1 MMAAMDFGLQISVQH
16 LPDDSQAARFQE
28 HLEQVRVARAAGFR
42 SVWASQHYLS
52 DPFTYFQP
60 IPTLA
65 RVAAE
70 ADGMTLGTGCLL
82 LPLHQPVEVAESL
95 ATLDVI
101 AGGRLV
107 VGIGLGYRDVENAA
121 MGHDPKARVGRL
133 VEGLEVLERL
143 WMGEPVRYAGKHFTL
158 DDVRISMRPLQRP
171 RPRIWL
177 AANADAGVRR
187 AARLADAWLMNPHS
201 TLATLER
208 QLALF
213 RETRRA
219 LGKPAAADVPLI
231 RECYIAPEGATALAE
246 GRRFLEGKYRAYRS
260 WEQDKALPAGESFAD
275 SFDELARD
283 RFILGDPIRVR
294 DEIARYRERLGVT
307 TMIFRL
313 QWPGMDQAGVLRSIR
328 LLGERVL
335 PSLG

>member
-1 MMAAMDFGLQISVQH
+1 MDFGLQISVQH
-16 LPDDSQAARFQE
+16 VPDESQAARFAE
-28 HLEQVRVARAAGFR
+28 HLEQVRLARAVGFA

-82 LPLHQPVEVAESL
+82 LPLHQPVDVAESL

-101 AGGRLV
+101 TGGRLV
-107 VGIGLGYRDVENAA
+107 VGIGLGYRDVENRAL
-121 MGHDPKARVGRL
+121 GHDPKSRVGRL
-133 VEGLEVLERL
+133 MEGLEILERL
-143 WMGEPVRYAGKHFTL
+143 WMGEPVRYAGTHFAL

-177 AANADAGVRR
+177 AANADGAVRR
-187 AARLADAWLMNPHS
+187 AARLGDTWLMNPHS
-201 TLATLER
+201 TLGTLER
-208 QLALF
+208 QLRLF

-219 LGKPAAADVPLI
+219 LGRPPAADVPLI
-231 RECYIAPEGATALAE
+231 RECCVADDADAARAE
-246 GRRFLEGKYRAYRS
+246 GRRFLEGKYRAYRT
-260 WEQDKALPAGESFAD
+260 WEQDKALPEGETFDDA
-275 SFDELARD
+275 FDELARD
-283 RFILGDPIRVR
+283 RFVLGEPKAVR
-294 DEIARYRERLGVT
+294 DELARYRERLGVT

-313 QWPGMDQAGVLRSIR
+313 QWPGMDQRSVLRSIR
-328 LLGERVL
+328 LLGEQVL
-335 PSLG
+335 PHLP